1 MMGKL
6 EVIISRTSRKRR
18 MFWTLQVVFEAEIIA
33 KQGES
38 LAARPYFYNNTNK
51 VLLINKAL
59 QNTFF

>member
-38 LAARPYFYNNTNK
+38 LAARPYFYNNNK

-59 QNTFF
+59 QNTVF